1 MATIYLQSV
10 VCIDASESGN
20 DEVYVKYNVDGGSSQ
35 KFPSSGYHSMDHN
48 SDNPWITNLEIQF
61 NDTLE
66 IKLYDKDDISNDD
79 ELGNHTYNANDA
91 TGTLGTL
98 VLNSDEGSRY
108 VLVTGPS
115 LVG

>member
-10 VCIDASESGN
+10 VCIDASETGE
-20 DEVYVKYNVDGGSSQ
+20 DEVYIKYNIDGGSSHQ
-35 KFPSSGYHSMDHN
+35 YPSSGYHSMDHN
-48 SDNPWITNLEIQF
+48 SSNPWVTNLKFEY

-79 ELGNHTYNANDA
+79 ELGSHTYSTKDA

-115 LVG
+115 LVS